1 MIPISSAQGHSSYGY
16 GAETDFYIV
25 MIIPLVFNS
34 FSFLGTLYIF
44 YRTFSRWKYG
54 HRNVSLSFR
63 FPFYIAITGTK

>member
-1 MIPISSAQGHSSYGY
+1 MNLRSYSTYIVIFILSFLFFMIPISSAQGHSSYGY

-44 YRTFSRWKYG
+44 YRK
-54 HRNVSLSFR
+54 
-63 FPFYIAITGTK
+63 